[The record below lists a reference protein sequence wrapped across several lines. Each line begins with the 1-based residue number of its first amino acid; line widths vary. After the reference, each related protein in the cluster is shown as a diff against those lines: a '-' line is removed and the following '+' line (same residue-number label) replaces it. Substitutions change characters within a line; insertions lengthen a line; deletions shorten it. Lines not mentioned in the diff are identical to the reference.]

1 MPGTTSTA
9 LSSFSHAWPAPQN
22 RCGQT
27 ERRNQCYKELDL
39 LVYLLI
45 YSGAKIFVV
54 NITRWSNLKE
64 KGEQK
69 NVSVQLFSCSPTHF
83 HPTKCIR
90 MASKFRNFKQK
101 VSGTRYFD
109 VQLAD
114 ALARRRPTRQNILSR
129 QAIHLR
135 LRRLV
140 RQMGRF

>member
-69 NVSVQLFSCSPTHF
+69 MYLFNYSVVAQLISTPRNVYVWHRSFVILSKKYRVLVTSTFSLQMLS
-83 HPTKCIR
+83 R
-90 MASKFRNFKQK
+90 
-101 VSGTRYFD
+101 GD
-109 VQLAD
+109 VQRGRIYFHAKRSISVLD
-114 ALARRRPTRQNILSR
+114 A
-129 QAIHLR
+129 
-135 LRRLV
+135 
-140 RQMGRF
+140 